1 MTISTNHKAPYQYT
15 MILCILLLCAI
26 ALGSV
31 DAFAQLP
38 VRTRSLQLISN
49 NNTNLIEH
57 RAPNGILSNFT
68 YTWPSAYPTNP
79 TDNFLT
85 STPAG
90 VLSWANYDNL
100 FWRLDGNATATAASF
115 IGPTA
120 ANIPLNLSTS
130 NATPGS
136 IDLYIGPVAAANRRI
151 TLNNSSFDVG
161 TAGNNVSLNLTG
173 ALNAEGV
180 ALINTVGTAN
190 TTIGNAGAGASTV
203 TLNAGATGDIV
214 LGGVDVDAAPTEF
227 LTITAGSQVRRSTL
241 SGSALEGIVY
251 SAGAYRLGGTGNAA
265 NPFLVNRYINMD
277 ASNLSFTSNGGAST
291 TMLLTGGANSGVAM
305 TTAGTGSITLTG
317 PTSVTGNTTINTTG
331 AATTTIGN
339 VVTGG
344 AVDLRSSGVNP
355 ITIDV
360 GVNTNNLVFNNIASD
375 GAPAEFLTINAS
387 NQVRRS
393 VVVGPGAQEGI
404 TFTANAYRLG
414 GVLVTENPFLVN
426 RFVNIDASN
435 LSFTS
440 NGGAST
446 TMLITGGANSGVAMT
461 TAGTGTIGL
470 TGTTNVNT
478 TGTANTTIGNTGV
491 GATTVTLN
499 AGTTGNIVLGGVD
512 ADAAPTEILTIT
524 ATNEVRRSTL
534 GTTALEGVVFTA
546 GAYRLG
552 GINATTNPFLTN
564 RFVNIDASNLSFTS
578 NGGAST
584 TMLVTGGA
592 NSGVAMTTAG
602 AGTITMTGPT
612 DVTGATTI
620 NTTGTAN
627 TTLGNTGVGATTV
640 TLNAGTT
647 GDIVLGGV
655 DADAAP
661 TEFLTITAGNQVRR
675 SSMSGTALEGLVF
688 SAGAYRLGGTTN
700 VANPFL
706 TSRFVNIDGSNLS
719 FTSNGGASTT
729 MLVTGGAN
737 SGVAMTTAGTGT
749 IGLTGTTNVNTTGTA
764 NTTIGNTGVGATT
777 ITLNAGTTGNIV
789 LGGVDAD
796 AAPTEIL
803 TITATNE
810 VRRSSMSGTA
820 LEGLVFSAGA
830 YRLGGTTNVANPF
843 LTSRFVNI
851 DASNL
856 SFTSNGGA
864 STTMLVTGGANS
876 GVAMTTA
883 GTGTIGLTGTT
894 NVNTTG
900 TANTTIGNTGVGA
913 TTITLNAGT
922 TGNIVLGGVDA
933 DAAPTE
939 ILTITAT
946 NEVRRSTLGTTALE
960 GVVFTAGAY
969 RLGGINATT
978 NPFLTN
984 RFVNIDASN
993 LSFTSNGGAST
1004 TMLVTGG
1011 ANSGVAMTTAGAG
1024 TITMTGPTDVTGA
1037 TTINTTGTANTTLGN
1052 TGVGAT
1058 TVTLNAGTT
1067 GNIVLG
1073 GVDADAAPTEIL
1085 TITATNEVRRS
1096 TLGTTALEGV
1106 VFTAGAYRLGGT
1118 TNVANPFLTS
1128 RFVNIDASNLS
1139 FTSNGGASTT
1149 MLVTGGANSGVAMTT
1164 AGAGT
1169 ITMTGPT
1176 DVTGATTINTTGTA
1190 NTTLGNTGVGAT
1202 TITLNAGTTGNIVLG
1217 GVDADAAPTEI
1228 LTITATNEVRRST
1241 LTGTALE
1248 GLVFSAGAYRLGG
1261 TTNVANPFLTSRF
1274 VNIDASNLS
1283 FTSNGGASTTMLVT
1297 GGANSG
1303 VAMTTAGTGTI
1314 GLTGTTNVNT
1324 TGTANTTLGNTGVGA
1339 TTVTLNAGTTG
1350 NIVLGGVDADAA
1362 PTEILTITATN
1373 EVRRSTLGT
1382 TALEG
1387 VVFTAGAYRLG
1398 GINATTNPF
1407 LTNRFVNI
1415 DASNLSFTSNG
1426 GASTTMLVTGGANSG
1441 VAMTTAGAGTI
1452 TMTGPTDVTGATTI
1466 NTTGTAN
1473 TTLGNTGVGATTVT
1487 LNAGT
1492 TGNIVLG
1499 GVDADA
1505 APTEI
1510 LTITATNE
1518 VRRSTLGT
1526 TALEGVVFTAGAYR
1540 LGGINATTNPF
1551 LTNRFV
1557 NIDASN
1563 LSFTSN
1569 GGASTTMLVTGG
1581 ANSGVAMT
1589 TAGTGTIGVTGTT
1602 NVNTTGTANTT
1613 LGNTGVGAT
1622 TVTLNAGTTGN
1633 IVLGGVDADAA
1644 PTEILTITATNEV
1657 RRSSMSGTAL
1667 EGLVFSAGAY
1677 RLGGTTNVA
1686 NPFLTNRFVNID
1698 ASNLSFTSNGGASTT
1713 MLVTGGANSGVAMT
1727 TAGTGTIGVT
1737 GTTNVNTTG
1746 TANTTLGNTGVGAT
1760 TVTLNAGTTGN
1771 IVLGGVDAD
1780 AAPTEILTITATNEV
1795 RRSSMSGTALE
1806 GLVFSAGAYR
1816 LGGTTNVANPFL
1828 TSRFVNIDAS
1838 NLSFTS
1844 NGGASTT
1851 MLVTGGANSG
1861 VAMTTAGA
1869 GTITMTGPTSVTG
1882 ATTINTTG
1890 TANTTLGNTGVGATT
1905 VTLNAGTTGNIVLG
1919 GVDADAAPTEI
1930 LTITATNEVRRSSM
1944 SGTALEG
1951 LVFSAGAYR
1960 LGGTTNVAN
1969 PFLTSRFVNID
1980 ASNLSFTSNGGA
1992 STTMLVTGG
2001 ANSGVA
2007 MTTAGT
2013 GTITMT
2019 GPTSVTGATTIN
2031 TTGTANTTLGNTGVG
2046 ATTVTLNAGTTGNI
2060 VLGGVDADAAPTEI
2074 LTITA
2079 TNEVRRSSM
2088 SGTALEGLVFSAG
2101 AYRLGGTTN
2110 VANPFLTSRFVNID
2124 ASNLSFTSNGGAST
2138 TMLVTGGANSGV
2150 AMTTAGTGTIGLTGT
2165 TNVNTTGTANS
2176 TLGNTGVG
2184 ATTVTLNAGTTGN
2197 IVLGG
2202 VDADAAPTEILT
2214 ITATNEVRRSSM
2226 SGTALEGLVF
2236 SAGAYRLGGTTNVA
2250 NPFLTNRFVNIDASN
2265 LSFTSNG
2272 GASTTM
2278 LVTGGANSGVAMT
2291 TAGTGTI
2298 TMTGPTSVTG
2308 ATTINT
2314 TGTANTTLGNTGVGA
2329 TTVTLNA
2336 GTTGNIV
2343 LGGVDADA
2351 APTEILTI
2359 TATNEVRRSSMSG
2372 TALEGLVFS
2381 AGAYRLGGTT
2391 NVANPFLTSRFV
2403 NIDASNLSF
2412 TSNGG
2417 ASTTM
2422 LVTGGANSGVAMTT
2436 AGAGT
2441 ITMTGPTSVTG
2452 ATTINTTGTAN
2463 TTLGNTGVGATTVT
2477 LNAGTTGN
2485 IVLGGVDA
2493 DAAPTEILTITATN
2507 EVRRSSMSGTAL
2519 EGLVFSAGAYRL
2531 GGTTNVANPFLTS
2544 RFVNID
2550 ASNLSFTSNGGA
2562 STTML
2567 VTGGANSGVA
2577 MTTAG
2582 AGTITMT
2589 GPTSVTGAT
2598 TINTTGAAA
2607 TTIGSTATG
2616 GAVTVNTSGVNPIT
2630 LDVGVNTNN
2639 LVLNNIAVD
2648 AAPIEFL
2655 TITAGNQ
2662 VRRSTASGTALEGLV
2677 FSAGAYRLGGTT
2689 NVANPFLTSR
2699 FVNIDASNLSFTSNG
2714 GASTTMLVT
2723 GGANSGV
2730 AMTTAGTG
2738 TITMTGPT
2746 SVTGAATINTT
2757 GAAATTIGS
2766 TATGGAVTVNASG
2779 VNPITLDVGVNTNN
2793 LVLNNIAVD
2802 AAPIEFLTITAGNQV
2817 RRSTAS
2823 GTALEGVVFTAGAY
2837 RLGGVLATD
2846 NPFLVNRF
2854 VNLNASDLAFTANGG
2869 ANQPLVISGGVNNSV
2884 TVTPSG
2890 TGIFAVNGTPGVEN
2904 IRAGSL
2910 AAISPDAVVAE
2921 GVLTAD
2927 NTGDVRRRSAA
2938 DALQILGIG
2947 RGIFTPA
2954 GSSATHVISTGAFDL
2969 LAGATINVTVFGPN
2983 GAAVHAMITNVDAAA
2998 NQITVVTSATVDA
3011 TFSLHWMIIN
3021 P

>member
-1 MTISTNHKAPYQYT
+1 

-461 TAGTGTIGL
+461 TAGTGTIGV

-478 TGTANTTIGNTGV
+478 TGTANTTLGNTGV

-602 AGTITMTGPT
+602 TGTITMTGPT

-647 GDIVLGGV
+647 G
-655 DADAAP
+655 
-661 TEFLTITAGNQVRR
+661 
-675 SSMSGTALEGLVF
+675 
-688 SAGAYRLGGTTN
+688 
-700 VANPFL
+700 
-706 TSRFVNIDGSNLS
+706 
-719 FTSNGGASTT
+719 
-729 MLVTGGAN
+729 
-737 SGVAMTTAGTGT
+737 
-749 IGLTGTTNVNTTGTA
+749 
-764 NTTIGNTGVGATT
+764 
-777 ITLNAGTTGNIV
+777 NIV

-810 VRRSSMSGTA
+810 VRRSTLTGTA

-894 NVNTTG
+894 NVNTIG

-913 TTITLNAGT
+913 TTITLNAGTTGNIVLGGVDADAAPTEILTITATNEVRRSTLGTTALEGVVFTAGAYRLGGINATTNPFLTNRFVNIDASNLSFTSNGGASTTMLVTGGANSGVAMTTAGTGTIGLTGTTNVNTTGTANTTLGNTGVGATTVTLNAGTTGNIVLGGVDADAAPTEILTITATNEVRRSTLTGTALEGLVFSAGAYRLGGTTNVANPFLTNRFVNIDASNLSFTSNGGASTTMLVTGGANSGVAMTTAGTGTITMTGPTSVTGATTINTTGTANTTLGNTGVGATTVTLNAGT

-1096 TLGTTALEGV
+1096 SMSGTALEGL
-1106 VFTAGAYRLGGT
+1106 VFSAGAYRLGGT

-1202 TITLNAGTTGNIVLG
+1202 T
-1217 GVDADAAPTEI
+1217 
-1228 LTITATNEVRRST
+1228 
-1241 LTGTALE
+1241 
-1248 GLVFSAGAYRLGG
+1248 
-1261 TTNVANPFLTSRF
+1261 
-1274 VNIDASNLS
+1274 
-1283 FTSNGGASTTMLVT
+1283 
-1297 GGANSG
+1297 
-1303 VAMTTAGTGTI
+1303 
-1314 GLTGTTNVNT
+1314 
-1324 TGTANTTLGNTGVGA
+1324 
-1339 TTVTLNAGTTG
+1339 VTLNAGTTG

-1373 EVRRSTLGT
+1373 EVRRSSMSG

-1387 VVFTAGAYRLG
+1387 LVFSAGAYRLG
-1398 GINATTNPF
+1398 GTTNVANPF
-1407 LTNRFVNI
+1407 LTSRFVNI

-2507 EVRRSSMSGTAL
+2507 EVRRSS
-2519 EGLVFSAGAYRL
+2519 
-2531 GGTTNVANPFLTS
+2531 
-2544 RFVNID
+2544 I
-2550 ASNLSFTSNGGA
+2550 
-2562 STTML
+2562 
-2567 VTGGANSGVA
+2567 
-2577 MTTAG
+2577 
-2582 AGTITMT
+2582 
-2589 GPTSVTGAT
+2589 
-2598 TINTTGAAA
+2598 
-2607 TTIGSTATG
+2607 
-2616 GAVTVNTSGVNPIT
+2616 
-2630 LDVGVNTNN
+2630 
-2639 LVLNNIAVD
+2639 
-2648 AAPIEFL
+2648 
-2655 TITAGNQ
+2655 
-2662 VRRSTASGTALEGLV
+2662 
-2677 FSAGAYRLGGTT
+2677 
-2689 NVANPFLTSR
+2689 
-2699 FVNIDASNLSFTSNG
+2699 
-2714 GASTTMLVT
+2714 
-2723 GGANSGV
+2723 
-2730 AMTTAGTG
+2730 
-2738 TITMTGPT
+2738 
-2746 SVTGAATINTT
+2746 
-2757 GAAATTIGS
+2757 
-2766 TATGGAVTVNASG
+2766 
-2779 VNPITLDVGVNTNN
+2779 
-2793 LVLNNIAVD
+2793 
-2802 AAPIEFLTITAGNQV
+2802 
-2817 RRSTAS
+2817 
-2823 GTALEGVVFTAGAY
+2823 
-2837 RLGGVLATD
+2837 
-2846 NPFLVNRF
+2846 
-2854 VNLNASDLAFTANGG
+2854 
-2869 ANQPLVISGGVNNSV
+2869 
-2884 TVTPSG
+2884 
-2890 TGIFAVNGTPGVEN
+2890 
-2904 IRAGSL
+2904 
-2910 AAISPDAVVAE
+2910 
-2921 GVLTAD
+2921 
-2927 NTGDVRRRSAA
+2927 
-2938 DALQILGIG
+2938 
-2947 RGIFTPA
+2947 
-2954 GSSATHVISTGAFDL
+2954 
-2969 LAGATINVTVFGPN
+2969 
-2983 GAAVHAMITNVDAAA
+2983 
-2998 NQITVVTSATVDA
+2998 
-3011 TFSLHWMIIN
+3011 
-3021 P
+3021 